1 MLDHDR
7 DHQREKKCVPL
18 DIHPKG
24 TKIFIEGNLYPFEF
38 RTEIHRRGSL
48 FLKAKACFRFGE
60 WTEFESWANI
70 SSRILLMRIWK
81 LGNLSPAKEFFF
93 KSRSKSCFLSLFESW
108 LHAKRHK
115 RLTVFWNLS
124 NSVREFQKRKKT
136 KLDKENENQ
145 KERSKPSKEQKSFLQ
160 NFSLNGLVF
169 YWSEGRKIIGD
180 LQILCDNSPTGEFS
194 HSFPFSV
201 QGADY
206 FR

>member
-48 FLKAKACFRFGE
+48 FLKSKACFRFGE
-60 WTEFESWANI
+60 WTEWPKLAFVLGNEQNLKVE
-70 SSRILLMRIWK
+70 RILLMRIWK

-124 NSVREFQKRKKT
+124 FRSWISKKKKNKARQRKWEPKREKQAFERAKEFFT
-136 KLDKENENQ
+136 KLFFEWFG
-145 KERSKPSKEQKSFLQ
+145 FL
-160 NFSLNGLVF
+160 LVRGKKNYRRF
-169 YWSEGRKIIGD
+169 ANIMW
-180 LQILCDNSPTGEFS
+180 Q
-194 HSFPFSV
+194 FPHWRVFT
-201 QGADY
+201 
-206 FR
+206 

>member
-1 MLDHDR
+1 M
-7 DHQREKKCVPL
+7 
-18 DIHPKG
+18 
-24 TKIFIEGNLYPFEF
+24 
-38 RTEIHRRGSL
+38 
-48 FLKAKACFRFGE
+48 
-60 WTEFESWANI
+60 
-70 SSRILLMRIWK
+70 
-81 LGNLSPAKEFFF
+81 
-93 KSRSKSCFLSLFESW
+93 SLFESW